1 VKFAAE
7 ALRNITDE
15 SVSKKLF
22 FFNTFEFGPELNFSL
37 KKFFILDKIFPK
49 NLAQAKTREPISL
62 PALITRI
69 VRITQEELQIF
80 RLVCVANDG

>member
-1 VKFAAE
+1 MKFAAE

-37 KKFFILDKIFPK
+37 NLNRGMEQMIYQDDMKNDQLTITNHDATKKILIHSF
-49 NLAQAKTREPISL
+49 E
-62 PALITRI
+62 
-69 VRITQEELQIF
+69 
-80 RLVCVANDG
+80 